1 MDLSA
6 KSLRQLIITA
16 KENGDMKA
24 VSQAENKL
32 RSLAE
37 GSDDVESH
45 FHLAM
50 IEPTNWSKTLKTEDI
65 PEKLLFLFQQ
75 HPNAIV
81 SLLLDDDLDDGKL
94 AKLYLEAIYNND
106 SYRPYIHDDE
116 LLAKIRLQ
124 LKKRVEF

>member
-1 MDLSA
+1 
-6 KSLRQLIITA
+6 
-16 KENGDMKA
+16 
-24 VSQAENKL
+24 
-32 RSLAE
+32 
-37 GSDDVESH
+37 
-45 FHLAM
+45 M